1 MASKLEHAAA
11 ADSSSFLEGS
21 PSLNF
26 CPFPTSNESMFDPEN
41 TFEIE
46 PLDTES
52 GDELDMEAEGSRSG
66 RPVPPDLDAES
77 LFSAEIAEEGLLT
90 RSQEEL
96 LAKRI
101 VHARKHVRAILRRA
115 RRLARLALADAG
127 RGVVSPERDFREREA
142 VAILHFAEEALT
154 TPAGVRATGMD
165 RRTLKDFIA
174 NLQEALDDYRVVR
187 DQMVRAN
194 VRLVAMLARRY
205 RHPALT
211 FLDLF
216 QEGTLGLLRAV
227 EKYEPER
234 QVKFSTYASW
244 WIWQQLGRTADTQG
258 ALIRTPVHWNQ
269 LRRRIGRGGEA
280 PEVDALRDAQAEGE
294 ISDPTRVDAMVQGF
308 RFVST
313 DTPAD
318 DDERP
323 LESILAGNE
332 ASPEVQVLHTSL
344 GRHLESA
351 LEELPPREGFIVRQ
365 RFGLGTDDS
374 QTLEEISAHLGVS
387 RERVRQLENRALAK
401 LRQVCAERG
410 LNEYL
415 H

>member
-1 MASKLEHAAA
+1 MGTAVCFLMLVM
-11 ADSSSFLEGS
+11 SSTQVQLAEIEPLEG
-21 PSLNF
+21 PDSLNF
-26 CPFPTSNESMFDPEN
+26 CPPEPSNLPMFEADVMELEPTAAETDGTVEDDEPELN
-41 TFEIE
+41 
-46 PLDTES
+46 
-52 GDELDMEAEGSRSG
+52 
-66 RPVPPDLDAES
+66 AES
-77 LFSAEIAEEGLLT
+77 LFSAEIAHEALLARADEEA
-90 RSQEEL
+90 

-101 VHARKHVRAILRRA
+101 VQARKRVRAILRRA
-115 RRLARLALADAG
+115 RRLARAALADAG
-127 RGVVSPERDFREREA
+127 RGVVLPEHDFREREA
-142 VAILHFAEEALT
+142 VAVLRFAEQALD

-165 RRTLKDFIA
+165 RRALKAYVAELHD
-174 NLQEALDDYRVVR
+174 ALDHYRVVR

-205 RHPALT
+205 RHPTLT

-269 LRRRIGRGGEA
+269 LRRRIGRGQDGLEA
-280 PEVDALRDAQAEGE
+280 TEALLGDESASGQGVDSTRRDAM
-294 ISDPTRVDAMVQGF
+294 TQGF

-313 DTPAD
+313 DTPSD
-318 DDERP
+318 DDERS
-323 LESILAGNE
+323 LESILASSDEGPE
-332 ASPEVQVLHTSL
+332 ARVLHTSL
-344 GRHLESA
+344 GKHLESA
-351 LEELPPREGFIVRQ
+351 LQQLPPREGFIVRQ
-365 RFGLGTDDS
+365 RFGLGIDDS
-374 QTLEEISAHLGVS
+374 QTLEEISLHLGVS

-401 LRQVCAERG
+401 LREMCGVQG
-410 LNEYL
+410 LREYL